1 MAGTR
6 LEAVEGLV
14 RELLREEAPSRIA
27 ALTEEL
33 FQAAGSIAEEGRSAV
48 LGEPQPLG
56 PLPLSSPTQAM
67 GVSRPPCHTA
77 APAHGGACSS
87 SSPWV
92 PSVEAEE
99 VAISLWNWAVTKHM
113 GSVLNDEQRAKL
125 RFVACRLVCLCEG
138 SDPPEETIRRQIL
151 MSMKTGKGWIDI
163 GKADLADGFLE
174 IAMNSI
180 EKLYAKLLNGS
191 DGEADIY
198 VHKADVEKNLF
209 KVISY
214 QAESAVAQRDFE
226 KAVTCVQRCKD
237 MLIKLPKETCYLS
250 ILCYNFGVETYEWKR
265 FEQSSFWLSQSYDIG
280 KMNMKYSVGKEMQAK
295 VLRLLATAYLEWD
308 CNLYLEKALKAISLA
323 NQENL
328 HPAGLLLKVKILLK
342 SGASDEDISS
352 ATAEFMHH
360 DFSLDFCL
368 NIAKLLLEHGRES
381 VGFDFLKSIPERYES
396 SPDLG
401 KIALLHL
408 EFLLQNKREL
418 LAKQKVEDIIIGH
431 YTGKQLLPEALNQ
444 LHIILW
450 DRAAKHYE
458 AKNYSEAL
466 HWYNYSVSFY
476 IPGQVDQNLAKLQRN
491 IASCYL
497 HLKQVDKAKEAV
509 KEAERCDPDSIFT
522 KFSVYK
528 IAVMEK
534 DTDKAV
540 EAVTEM
546 GKLAEKPSQDEDSL
560 KVDESTGTN
569 LLSLAAQIALENE
582 QRVVA
587 IKALEYLSE
596 HLQDCQQ
603 LFAALKCLVR
613 IMLSKFTAEN
623 EEDRDEDIKS
633 MITYFT
639 LAHKRLAASLTEEKF
654 TEDMRILEAQWF
666 RKVAWNLAV
675 QFKGYPE
682 KMRDFF
688 LLSFKLSQFCPSDK
702 AVLIAQKTCL
712 LMATALDLEMG
723 RQQAT
728 PSEQMELLTQALQHL
743 QACKEIWKVLK
754 LTGDFAKDPTDTLLL
769 LYEFEARSKLNDPT
783 LYSLMESVWEQPQI
797 EVKTLEIIAS
807 LAMEAPARY
816 PVLCKRALKS
826 ALNLHRKQTVIDAV
840 KFSKCLNS
848 LINLT
853 LPTGLTDL
861 DACVLQEVWGY
872 FEDALGVVSSTD
884 AYPEME
890 ILWLMTRAWNTGI
903 FQYTIG
909 KYKEAEQW
917 CGLGM
922 RFLSHLGSLKK
933 SYEGHMIR
941 LYSEVLDKLDRVK
954 VFIPNENEND
964 NHNCKKEDS
973 RVSWKCFAE

>member
-1 MAGTR
+1 IQ
-6 LEAVEGLV
+6 V
-14 RELLREEAPSRIA
+14 
-27 ALTEEL
+27 
-33 FQAAGSIAEEGRSAV
+33 
-48 LGEPQPLG
+48 
-56 PLPLSSPTQAM
+56 
-67 GVSRPPCHTA
+67 
-77 APAHGGACSS
+77 
-87 SSPWV
+87 
-92 PSVEAEE
+92 EE

-214 QAESAVAQRDFE
+214 QAESVFAQRDFE

-308 CNLYLEKALKAISLA
+308 CNLYLEKALQAISLA

-352 ATAEFMHH
+352 ATAEIMHH

-401 KIALLHL
+401 KTALLHL

-458 AKNYSEAL
+458 VWDQVLVLLFVSVKMNLFAL
-466 HWYNYSVSFY
+466 PACTDPVLV
-476 IPGQVDQNLAKLQRN
+476 IVPLDTE
-491 IASCYL
+491 SC
-497 HLKQVDKAKEAV
+497 
-509 KEAERCDPDSIFT
+509 
-522 KFSVYK
+522 
-528 IAVMEK
+528 
-534 DTDKAV
+534 
-540 EAVTEM
+540 
-546 GKLAEKPSQDEDSL
+546 
-560 KVDESTGTN
+560 
-569 LLSLAAQIALENE
+569 LSLWFSLDCETLLWRVLCSFTSSLGFWNMPLLLFWVGCVFFGFFRFVLFCDCCCGAVYTKHVLISLQNE

-712 LMATALDLEMG
+712 LMATAVDLEMG

-783 LYSLMESVWEQPQI
+783 LYNLMESVWEQPQI

-816 PVLCKRALKS
+816 PALCKRALKS

-840 KFSKCLNS
+840 KYSKCLNS

-872 FEDALGVVSSTD
+872 FEDALSVVSSTD

-933 SYEGHMIR
+933 SYE
-941 LYSEVLDKLDRVK
+941 
-954 VFIPNENEND
+954 
-964 NHNCKKEDS
+964 
-973 RVSWKCFAE
+973 